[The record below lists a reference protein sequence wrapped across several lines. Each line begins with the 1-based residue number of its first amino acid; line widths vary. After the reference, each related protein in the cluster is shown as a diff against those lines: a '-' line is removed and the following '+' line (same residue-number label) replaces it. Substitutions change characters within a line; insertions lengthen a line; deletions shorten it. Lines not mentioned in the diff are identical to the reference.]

1 MPERKVS
8 KPSAGQSRRITATTP
23 EGRESQ
29 MIAAAERLAAAQLKD
44 GTASAQVI
52 THYLK
57 LGSTR
62 EQLEQKRIEGELRLQ
77 EAKIKSMASTER
89 LETLYKEAMES
100 LRGYRGES
108 VEDVED

>member
-1 MPERKVS
+1 MPERRVS
-8 KPSAGQSRRITATTP
+8 KPPGNGKPRLTATTP

-29 MIAAAERLAAAQLKD
+29 MIAAAERLAAQQLAD

-62 EQLEQKRIEGELRLQ
+62 EQLEQQRLEGELRLQ
-77 EAKIKSMASTER
+77 EAKIKAMASTER
-89 LETLYKEAMES
+89 LETLYTQAMES
-100 LRGYRGES
+100 LRGYRGET
-108 VEDVED
+108 VDDAE